1 MGFPQ
6 GTDGKESNTGDLD
19 SISGWGRS
27 PRGEHGYPLQYS
39 CLKNSMDKGVWQAT
53 SPWGHKESNTSQFDS
68 TGESES

>member
-27 PRGEHGYPLQYS
+27 PGEGHGYPLQYS
-39 CLKNSMDKGVWQAT
+39 CLKNSMVTRACQAT
-53 SPWGHKESNTSQFDS
+53 VHGVNVMLVSAVLQSV
-68 TGESES
+68 